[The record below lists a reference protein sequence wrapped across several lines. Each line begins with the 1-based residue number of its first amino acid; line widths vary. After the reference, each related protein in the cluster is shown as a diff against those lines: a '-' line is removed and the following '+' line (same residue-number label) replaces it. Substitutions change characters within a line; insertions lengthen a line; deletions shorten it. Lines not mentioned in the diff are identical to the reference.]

1 MEVICE
7 NQKKEMITQLNLAKG
22 GKQGW
27 DLWGSLGF
35 DPWLQQKK
43 LVQWIID
50 LPVPAPTPKKR
61 KKEEE

>member
-27 DLWGSLGF
+27 DLVG
-35 DPWLQQKK
+35 
-43 LVQWIID
+43 
-50 LPVPAPTPKKR
+50 
-61 KKEEE
+61 